1 MSRRMMSDVCD
12 EAFFNALNQAFP
24 PGSAISAFLTE
35 YYKELAVHFIVNYSK
50 LPVLE
55 YLPDEGLADI
65 VAARYGRSLERIG
78 LALYQNYNPLYN
90 TDVEEKETNEGSD
103 NHHYTG
109 TDTNRL
115 QRNHTKSNYE
125 QTDNSALTSGSTY
138 DDTVETNMKPI
149 SKTEHKFKTEQITDN
164 DGVATI
170 EYGKNLEMDY
180 GRKVTKTKAGN
191 IGVMPTQN
199 LLELEYHTR
208 LRMTLFDAVVRA
220 CCNTLGCG
228 VWSEE

>member
-12 EAFFNALNQAFP
+12 EAFFIALNQAFP
-24 PGSAISAFLTE
+24 PGSAISGFLTE

-55 YLPDEGLADI
+55 YLPEEGLANI
-65 VAARYGRSLERIG
+65 VAARYGHSLERIG
-78 LALYQNYNPLYN
+78 LALYQEYNPLHN
-90 TDVEEKETNEGSD
+90 TDVEERETNDGSD

-109 TDTNRL
+109 TDTNRV
-115 QRNHTKSNYE
+115 QRNHTKTNYD
-125 QTDNSALTSGSTY
+125 QLTNSALTSGSTY
-138 DDTVETNMKPI
+138 DDTAEDHMKPI
-149 SKTEHKFKTEQITDN
+149 SKTEHEFLTEQTSDN
-164 DGVATI
+164 DGVATT
-170 EYGKNLEMDY
+170 EYGKNLEMEY
-180 GRKVTKTKAGN
+180 GREVTKTKAGN

-199 LLELEYHTR
+199 LLELEYYTR

-228 VWSEE
+228 VWED

>member
-12 EAFFNALNQAFP
+12 EAFFTALTQAFP
-24 PGSAISAFLTE
+24 PGSAIAGFLTE

-50 LPVLE
+50 LPVLD
-55 YLPDEGLADI
+55 YLPEEGLADI
-65 VAARYGRSLERIG
+65 VAARYGHSLERIG
-78 LALYQNYNPLYN
+78 LALYQSYNPLHN

-115 QRNHTKSNYE
+115 QRNHTKTEYAQISN
-125 QTDNSALTSGSTY
+125 SSLTSGSTY
-138 DDTVETNMKPI
+138 DDTIVDNMKPI
-149 SKTEHKFKTEQITDN
+149 SKTEHEFETEQTTDN
-164 DGVATI
+164 DGVATT
-170 EYGKNLEMDY
+170 EYGKSLEMEY
-180 GRKVTKTKAGN
+180 GREVTRTKAGN
-191 IGVMPTQN
+191 IGVMATQT
-199 LLELEYHTR
+199 LLEMEYYTR

-228 VWSEE
+228 VWED

>member
-12 EAFFNALNQAFP
+12 EAFFTALTQAFP
-24 PGSAISAFLTE
+24 PGSAIAGFLIE
-35 YYKELAVHFIVNYSK
+35 YYKELAIHFIVNYSK

-55 YLPDEGLADI
+55 YLPDDGLADI

-90 TDVEEKETNEGSD
+90 TDVEENETNSGSD
-103 NHHYTG
+103 SHHYTG
-109 TDTNRL
+109 TDTNRV
-115 QRNHTKSNYE
+115 QRNHTKTNYE
-125 QTDNSALTSGSTY
+125 QTTNSALTSGSTY
-138 DDTVETNMKPI
+138 DDTDEANMKPI
-149 SKTEHKFKTEQITDN
+149 SKTKHEFKTEQITDN
-164 DGVATI
+164 DGAATT
-170 EYGKNLEMDY
+170 EYGKNLEMEY
-180 GRKVTKTKAGN
+180 GREVTKTKAGN